1 MTPFKVLIRLL
12 WLAVASHLKKTVAIP
27 IAISGPNG
35 MDGDSADFFAVHL
48 SAAPL
53 LMQQS

>member
-1 MTPFKVLIRLL
+1 MTPFKVLSRLL
-12 WLAVASHLKKTVAIP
+12 RLAVASHLKKTVAIP
-27 IAISGPNG
+27 VAISGPNG